1 MSFLED
7 IDKERLVEFV
17 KFVKNELGIKVTP
30 TIKLLNGRGELKTT
44 AHYNYSSPEKIIK
57 VNAKNRHI
65 VDVMRSVAHEMVH
78 HKQFEQ
84 GRLDGPK
91 PPDIG
96 GDIEDEANS
105 LAGQY
110 IKLFSKKDS
119 TIYDE

>member
-17 KFVKNELGIKVTP
+17 KFVKNELGIKITP

-78 HKQFEQ
+78 NRQFEQ

>member
-17 KFVKNELGIKVTP
+17 KFVKNELGIKITP

-78 HKQFEQ
+78 HRQFEQ
-84 GRLDGPK
+84 GR
-91 PPDIG
+91 
-96 GDIEDEANS
+96 
-105 LAGQY
+105 
-110 IKLFSKKDS
+110 
-119 TIYDE
+119 

>member
-1 MSFLED
+1 MSFLEEK
-7 IDKERLVEFV
+7 DKERIVEFV
-17 KFVKNELGIKVTP
+17 KFVKDELGLKVTP
-30 TIKLLNGRGELKTT
+30 TIKLLNGRGDLKTT
-44 AHYNYSSPEKIIK
+44 AHYNYSKPEKVIK

-65 VDVMRSVAHEMVH
+65 VDVMRSIAHEMVH
-78 HKQFEQ
+78 HRQFEQ

-105 LAGQY
+105 LAGQF
-110 IKLFSKKDS
+110 IKMFSKKDS

>member
-1 MSFLED
+1 MSFLEEK
-7 IDKERLVEFV
+7 DKERIVEFV
-17 KFVKNELGIKVTP
+17 KFVKDELGLKLTP
-30 TIKLLNGRGELKTT
+30 TIKLLNGRGDLKTT
-44 AHYNYSSPEKIIK
+44 AHYNYSKPEKVIK

-65 VDVMRSVAHEMVH
+65 VDVMRSIAHEMVH
-78 HKQFEQ
+78 HRQFEQ

-105 LAGQY
+105 LAVQF
-110 IKLFSKKDS
+110 IKMFSKKDS

>member
-1 MSFLED
+1 MSFLEEK
-7 IDKERLVEFV
+7 DKERIVEFV
-17 KFVKNELGIKVTP
+17 KFVKDELGLKLTP
-30 TIKLLNGRGELKTT
+30 TIKLLNGRGDLKTT
-44 AHYNYSSPEKIIK
+44 AHYNYSKPEKVIK

-65 VDVMRSVAHEMVH
+65 VDVMRSIAHELVH
-78 HKQFEQ
+78 HRQFEQ

-105 LAGQY
+105 LAGQF
-110 IKLFSKKDS
+110 IKMFSKKDS

>member
-17 KFVKNELGIKVTP
+17 KFVKNELGLKVTP

-78 HKQFEQ
+78 HRQFEQ

>member
-1 MSFLED
+1 MSFLEER
-7 IDKERLVEFV
+7 DKNRIVEFV
-17 KFVKNELGIKVTP
+17 KFVKDELGIKTIP
-30 TIKLLNGRGELKTT
+30 LIKLLNGRGDLKTT
-44 AHYNYSSPEKIIK
+44 AHYNYSKPEKVIK

-65 VDVMRSVAHEMVH
+65 VDVMRSIAHELVH
-78 HKQFEQ
+78 HRQFEQ

-105 LAGQY
+105 LAGQF
-110 IKLFSKKDS
+110 IKMFSKKDS

>member
-17 KFVKNELGIKVTP
+17 KFVKNELGIKITP

-78 HKQFEQ
+78 HRQFEQ
-84 GRLDGPK
+84 GRVDGPK

>member
-1 MSFLED
+1 MSFLERH
-7 IDKERLVEFV
+7 KEEKIVSFV
-17 KFVKNELGIKVTP
+17 KFVKDKLSLKKMP

-44 AHYNYSSPEKIIK
+44 AHYNYANEQKVIK
-57 VNAKNRHI
+57 VNSKNRHI
-65 VDVMRSVAHEMVH
+65 VDVMRSIAHEMVH
-78 HKQFEQ
+78 HKQWED

-105 LAGQY
+105 LAGQF
-110 IKLFSKKDS
+110 IKLYSQEDN